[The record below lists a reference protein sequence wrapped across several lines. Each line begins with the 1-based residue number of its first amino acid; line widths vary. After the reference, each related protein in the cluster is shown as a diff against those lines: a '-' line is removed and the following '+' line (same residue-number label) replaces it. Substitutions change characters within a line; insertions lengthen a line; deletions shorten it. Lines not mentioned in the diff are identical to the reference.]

1 MEGEFQYQGH
11 IDQYLKDWLS
21 PIWIQ
26 SDCGFFYDEQKQ
38 ESIHIEDLDLNGE
51 IISNQAPKGEIS
63 TMVSVK
69 QSDKVE
75 GPG

>member
-26 SDCGFFYDEQKQ
+26 SDCGFFSVEQKQ

-51 IISNQAPKGEIS
+51 IISNQVPK
-63 TMVSVK
+63 
-69 QSDKVE
+69 
-75 GPG
+75 